1 MRKERYESPKLKY
14 APQALL
20 FVVCI
25 IICIVLFHDLMPVSP
40 VLWTLLTTMI
50 SCGVL
55 ILVYRIRRPIRKVIE
70 KKQGSEQGET

>member
-20 FVVCI
+20 FVACI

-40 VLWTLLTTMI
+40 VLWTLLTIAITG
-50 SCGVL
+50 GVL
-55 ILVYRIRRPIRKVIE
+55 GLVYWLCRKN
-70 KKQGSEQGET
+70 QNDEQKND